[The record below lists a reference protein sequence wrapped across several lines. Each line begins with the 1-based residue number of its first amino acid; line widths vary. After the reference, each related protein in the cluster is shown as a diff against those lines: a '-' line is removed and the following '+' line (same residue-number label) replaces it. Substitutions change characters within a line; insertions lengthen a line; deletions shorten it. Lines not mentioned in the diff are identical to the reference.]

1 MSNGNGRVRD
11 EGLIAINESFRGAKF
26 LEQDAK
32 LCADLLCIGSHR
44 ELEISDAVAMEMFA
58 TITEGKCFTITRLN
72 TQGQGYQANIEN
84 YGDLAELFERSF
96 LAHKVDN
103 DETI

>member
-1 MSNGNGRVRD
+1 MSAGNGRIRD

-32 LCADLLCIGSHR
+32 LCADLMCIGSHR
-44 ELEISDAVAMEMFA
+44 DLQISDATAMEMFA
-58 TITEGKCFTITRLN
+58 TITEGKCFVITRLN
-72 TQGQGYQANIEN
+72 TQGQGYQANIET
-84 YGDLAELFERSF
+84 YGDLANLFERSL
-96 LAHKVDN
+96 LAYKVDN